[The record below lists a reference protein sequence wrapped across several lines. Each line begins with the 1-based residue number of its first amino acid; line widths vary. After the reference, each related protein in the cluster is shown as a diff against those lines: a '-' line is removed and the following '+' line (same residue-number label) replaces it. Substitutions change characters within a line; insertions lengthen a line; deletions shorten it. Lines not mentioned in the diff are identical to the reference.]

1 MNRFKKVIAVV
12 LSALVAI
19 APFAAFANE
28 ITDYSVDG
36 NDILSVEGK
45 LAKAVKGAYVNFYMR
60 KDGKLVLIKQGKT
73 DKDGGYKFT
82 IDMSQFENGGVFSIK
97 ITSQLKDENAST
109 ETIEYYTDEEL
120 EETYKDIFD
129 KKNDVSY
136 IADKISG
143 AYKDKMVFTSEFFR
157 NILNQENSTDIA
169 GFIAKEINVDTSDK
183 NVVDEIIR
191 VLKITAS
198 IKMLEYS
205 KDCVKIADNL
215 ASDETL
221 ESLGL
226 KDNNVLSV
234 FIKNIENDL
243 LEADSVEAEKL
254 EAERYVLLAETII
267 RINSHYTDY
276 QDFISDIEN
285 AIVVADLSRCRGRDS
300 LRVMLEDYS
309 EKATVFDVSKLTDDA
324 LTEILAQLEKD
335 EIASIEQIQNLID
348 KNKETDPGENN
359 YSSSS
364 SSGGGSG
371 KPYSNGYVSIPTT
384 NFEPT
389 DIVKPEVTEFKD
401 IKDFEW
407 AKESVDK
414 MVSLGMLD
422 GYSKEEFAPGD
433 NVTRSQFTKMMCN
446 VFGISKS
453 VSDGTF
459 TDVASDAWY
468 AGYVYALKNAGYING
483 MSETVFGPDEYI
495 TRQDVFTIV
504 YRILKSKNFIE
515 EDVTETEFDDWSS
528 VADYAKAALATLS
541 NMELIKGDNGNVKP
555 KENMT
560 RAEGAVVMHRIY
572 EEVIQ

>member
-1 MNRFKKVIAVV
+1 MNRFKKFIAVV

-169 GFIAKEINVDTSDK
+169 GFIAKEINADTSDK

-221 ESLGL
+221 GALGL

-243 LEADSVEAEKL
+243 LEADSGKAESL
-254 EAERYVLLAETII
+254 EAERYLLLAETII
-267 RINSHYTDY
+267 RINSNYSDY

-285 AIVVADLSRCRGRDS
+285 AIAVADLSRCRGRDS
-300 LRVMLEDYS
+300 LRVMLKDYS
-309 EKATVFDVSKLTDDA
+309 EKANAFDVSKLTDDA
-324 LTEILAQLEKD
+324 LTEILAELEKD
-335 EIASIEQIQNLID
+335 KITSIEQIQNLID
-348 KNKETDPGENN
+348 KNKETDPDENN

-371 KPYSNGYVSIPTT
+371 KPYSSGYVSIPTT

-453 VSDGTF
+453 ASDGTF

-468 AGYVYALKNAGYING
+468 TGYVYALKNAGYING

-504 YRILKSKNFIE
+504 YRILKNKNFIE
-515 EDVTETEFDDWSS
+515 KDVDEAEFDDWSS

-541 NMELIKGDNGNVKP
+541 SMELIKGDNGNVKP

-560 RAEGAVVMHRIY
+560 RAEGAVIMHRIY